1 MISATSG
8 LQRDGGR
15 EAEAEAA
22 DGDVLEKRQLL
33 GFAADL
39 ISKGCE
45 CLSLQPRTVYKTYY
59 RTTVVSYHLPV
70 FDAIWCLGESADY

>member
-1 MISATSG
+1 M
-8 LQRDGGR
+8 
-15 EAEAEAA
+15 
-22 DGDVLEKRQLL
+22 LEKRQLL

-59 RTTVVSYHLPV
+59 HTTVVSYHLPV
-70 FDAIWCLGESADY
+70 FDAIWGLEGSADYFARQTVTKTYGKTTVCSPTPYT